1 MPDQPKMLAWAVALQ
16 FEGGRMVV
24 NCVLAQASEMAAA
37 TVAVQAVQQLGI
49 TEPLERLSFVPVE
62 ERWLDLAV
70 KATKGQLPEGG
81 AQVLSL
87 VPKPEPQ
94 AVRPETNDQV
104 LAPGINPNDAQPV
117 SSNPGPNLGPNPFG
131 PFGPNP
137 FGPNPFG
144 PNFPPVA

>member
-1 MPDQPKMLAWAVALQ
+1 MADPKMLAWAVALQ

-24 NCVLAQASEMAAA
+24 NCVLAQAPEMAAA
-37 TVAVQAVQQLGI
+37 IVAVQAVQQLGI
-49 TEPLERLSFVPVE
+49 TEPLERMTFVPVE

-81 AQVLSL
+81 AQVVSL

-94 AVRPETNDQV
+94 AVRPDDQAS
-104 LAPGINPNDAQPV
+104 APGVNQNGLQPV
-117 SSNPGPNLGPNPFG
+117 QGL
-131 PFGPNP
+131 
-137 FGPNPFG
+137 G